1 MLLHQQRRPAPP
13 NEENTMI
20 RSIDLALVSRVCTAV
35 LLAGAASALTLGGA
49 LLAVVS

>member
-1 MLLHQQRRPAPP
+1 M
-13 NEENTMI
+13 N
-20 RSIDLALVSRVCTAV
+20 RSINFAQVGQVCTAM